1 LDDGGLFVAFFTV
14 VVGAATL
21 QKFSQSSPLL
31 RMKFV
36 ISQKAWYV
44 TACSRGM
51 MKAVGLEMDE
61 VGVW

>member
-1 LDDGGLFVAFFTV
+1 MAFFTV

-21 QKFSQSSPLL
+21 QKFSQSLPLS

-36 ISQKAWYV
+36 ISQKVWYV

-51 MKAVGLEMDE
+51 MKAAVLEMDE
-61 VGVW
+61 AGVW

>member
-1 LDDGGLFVAFFTV
+1 MAFFTV
-14 VVGAATL
+14 VLGAATL
-21 QKFSQSSPLL
+21 QKFSQSLRLS

-51 MKAVGLEMDE
+51 MKAVVLEMDE
-61 VGVW
+61 AGVWR